1 MEQIIAGLLA
11 NNNEGHL
18 VGDHTIRIIAGL
30 ISGHFRKTD
39 VIGRIGGDEFIVFMT
54 DIPNKE
60 LARQKVND
68 LVGLLR
74 YKPNITLP
82 ANASI
87 SVGLATTKEHSYEFE
102 ELFNRADQALYCA
115 KRRISK
121 FFASM
126 NNDEKG

>member
-1 MEQIIAGLLA
+1 MTIQSVLLQII
-11 NNNEGHL
+11 
-18 VGDHTIRIIAGL
+18 

-39 VIGRIGGDEFIVFMT
+39 VIGRIGGDEFIVFIT

-82 ANASI
+82 TNASI